1 MNSSTHRENKK
12 ATMLTL
18 KMMTERIRIVVLV
31 SSSAAGGPPR
41 SLRRTKSVASAAVS
55 ASRSAARLQ
64 VSLLLIFTCDLR
76 GDWRTRESGRLDARE
91 GPDRRLIDFARE
103 GSQLSFDLHRHPL
116 IFFKKLILSFFF
128 SPPPLFV
135 SKKKKKTLQ
144 LRLSAPSPAP

>member
-1 MNSSTHRENKK
+1 
-12 ATMLTL
+12 MLTL
-18 KMMTERIRIVVLV
+18 NMMTERIRIAVLV
-31 SSSAAGGPPR
+31 SSSAAGGPPH
-41 SLRRTKSVASAAVS
+41 SLRRRTKRVASAAVS

-116 IFFKKLILSFFF
+116 IFFKRLILSFFF